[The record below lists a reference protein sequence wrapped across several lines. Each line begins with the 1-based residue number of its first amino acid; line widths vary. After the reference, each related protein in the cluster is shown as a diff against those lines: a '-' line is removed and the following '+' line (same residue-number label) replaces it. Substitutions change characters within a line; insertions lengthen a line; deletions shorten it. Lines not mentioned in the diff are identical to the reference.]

1 MDVATLFA
9 GHYVLSLGSV
19 REAARVIGRPPSS
32 VSAAVARLQDRL
44 ATTLTSQSGSRILP
58 TLEGRRIA
66 GDLQTAA
73 HLALDL
79 ADLAPMPAAAPV
91 EHRAARLSVTLLAL
105 GRFATVAR
113 VGSIRAAAGTLE
125 MGQPQLTRQMRAL
138 ETELGVSLFERRPTG
153 VATTAAGARLVAV
166 AEALTTLWARM
177 AERSDDRFRLDRA
190 TTRFGAVHP
199 LGRDSRIARIL
210 ARLAA
215 EWPGRRPREPLFIAS
230 NTADQLLLGLKDGSY
245 DVVLLDT
252 EAVPGD
258 VQKRV
263 ISRSRLALVGG
274 RDLIA
279 ASGGDLVQLMTGHP
293 MASPSRRSGLR
304 QKLEALTED
313 LLTPAEQARVTLVEI
328 DSVPVIANLVLEHG
342 YVALMPQSAYRADG
356 DELAGVPL
364 PETYDMRLTL
374 VWRATPHAEAVVA
387 TLAEILSPGGLWPAE
402 PIA

>member
-32 VSAAVARLQDRL
+32 VSAAVGRLQDRL
-44 ATTLTSQSGSRILP
+44 ATTLTSQSGSRLLP
-58 TLEGRRIA
+58 TLEGRRVA

-79 ADLAPMPAAAPV
+79 AELAPAPTPV

-113 VGSIRAAAGTLE
+113 IGSIRAAASTLE

-138 ETELGVSLFERRPTG
+138 EAELGVPLFERRPTG
-153 VATTAAGARLVAV
+153 VVTTAAGARLVAV
-166 AEALTTLWARM
+166 AEALTALWERM

-190 TTRFGAVHP
+190 TTRLGAVHP

-215 EWPGRRPREPLFIAS
+215 EWPQRRPREPLFIAS

-252 EAVPGD
+252 EAVPGEMK
-258 VQKRV
+258 KRV

-279 ASGGDLVQLMTGHP
+279 ASDGDLVRLMTSHP

-364 PETYDMRLTL
+364 PEIYDMRLTL

-387 TLAEILSPGGLWPAE
+387 TLAEILSPGGLWPVE